1 MICYWLVKPKEQITP
16 NHARVGIMG
25 RIQVLSFDM
34 DGTLTDLSFVNS
46 VWLRGVPELYAQKNN
61 ISFEQALSKVKQE
74 YDAVG
79 KERLEWYDLG
89 YWLKK
94 FGLNTL
100 PEQLLSLFAEKIKV
114 FPDVPE
120 ALENLRKKGYR
131 LIVVTNARREFV
143 DLELNQTRIHACF
156 ERIFSSPSDFR
167 LTKNGTTVFERVCAT
182 LSVCPANVVHV
193 GDDPDFDVA
202 VPRKLGIT
210 SYLLDRA
217 GRKTGSYVVSNLEE
231 FANKF

>member
-1 MICYWLVKPKEQITP
+1 MS
-16 NHARVGIMG
+16 
-25 RIQVLSFDM
+25 RIKVLSFDM
-34 DGTLTDLSFVNS
+34 DGTLTDLSFANS
-46 VWLRGVPELYAQKNN
+46 VWLQGVPELYAQENK
-61 ISFEQALSKVKQE
+61 IPFDQALSTVKHE
-74 YDAVG
+74 YDAIG

-100 PEQLLSLFAEKIKV
+100 PEQVLSLFTEKIRV
-114 FPDVPE
+114 FPEVPE
-120 ALENLRKKGYR
+120 ALENLRNKGYR

-143 DLELNQTRIHACF
+143 DLELNQTGIHACF

-167 LTKNGTTVFERVCAT
+167 LTKNGTTVYERVCAT
-182 LSVCPANVVHV
+182 LNVKPANVMHV
-193 GDDPDFDVA
+193 GDDPDFDVE

-217 GRKTGSYVVSNLEE
+217 GKKTGEFVISNLAELTNR
-231 FANKF
+231 F